1 MISIDTWSSELRY
14 WNESIEWEFR
24 HKVQDRKSGK
34 EEKGTRCNLV
44 ISFKILISKFA
55 SIQLNSKAFRV
66 SKIIFPNFLKIQKK
80 CIDAWYLYFS
90 LAIFIRAKK
99 KIREKEKEKEKKI
112 AKSYIAC
119 QKHVH
124 VKRKFPLLNTPC
136 SPPVPFSRSNS
147 YDEKSRTGHIFSS
160 KKLYKVKTES
170 LNDKEFVGNNRAHD
184 YTVIFR
190 YAPNHSSTSPFPF
203 LSFSL
208 SSFPLFFYSP
218 VAFNAS
224 ALNFRSNVKTREYFS
239 NFDELLTIYN

>member
-1 MISIDTWSSELRY
+1 MYR
-14 WNESIEWEFR
+14 
-24 HKVQDRKSGK
+24 
-34 EEKGTRCNLV
+34 
-44 ISFKILISKFA
+44 
-55 SIQLNSKAFRV
+55 
-66 SKIIFPNFLKIQKK
+66 
-80 CIDAWYLYFS
+80 CIDIYIFRSRFLY
-90 LAIFIRAKK
+90 ARRK
-99 KIREKEKEKEKKI
+99 KIRKKEKRKEKKKI

-190 YAPNHSSTSPFPF
+190 YTPNRSSTSPFFPF
-203 LSFSL
+203 PFPFSL
-208 SSFPLFFYSP
+208 SLSHSLLPLYLSPSFSHFSA
-218 VAFNAS
+218 AFNAS
-224 ALNFRSNVKTREYFS
+224 ALNFRSNVKTHEYFF
-239 NFDELLTIYN
+239 NFDKLLTIYN

>member
-1 MISIDTWSSELRY
+1 MIFIFFVGDFYTR
-14 WNESIEWEFR
+14 
-24 HKVQDRKSGK
+24 
-34 EEKGTRCNLV
+34 EEKNTGKR
-44 ISFKILISKFA
+44 K
-55 SIQLNSKAFRV
+55 
-66 SKIIFPNFLKIQKK
+66 
-80 CIDAWYLYFS
+80 
-90 LAIFIRAKK
+90 
-99 KIREKEKEKEKKI
+99 REGKKI

-190 YAPNHSSTSPFPF
+190 YAPNRSSTSPFPF

>member
-1 MISIDTWSSELRY
+1 MPLSLSLLK
-14 WNESIEWEFR
+14 FR
-24 HKVQDRKSGK
+24 FR
-34 EEKGTRCNLV
+34 NLHRLQLNWKT
-44 ISFKILISKFA
+44 FQYNFSKFPEKNV
-55 SIQLNSKAFRV
+55 SMRDICIFR
-66 SKIIFPNFLKIQKK
+66 SRFLYARRKK
-80 CIDAWYLYFS
+80 N
-90 LAIFIRAKK
+90 
-99 KIREKEKEKEKKI
+99 REKRRGGKKI

-170 LNDKEFVGNNRAHD
+170 LNDKEFAGNNRAHD

-190 YAPNHSSTSPFPF
+190 YAPNRSSTSSPFPF
-203 LSFSL
+203 SLSLTPPPYLSPSFS
-208 SSFPLFFYSP
+208 YSP

-224 ALNFRSNVKTREYFS
+224 ALNFRSKR
-239 NFDELLTIYN
+239 

>member
-1 MISIDTWSSELRY
+1 MYR
-14 WNESIEWEFR
+14 
-24 HKVQDRKSGK
+24 
-34 EEKGTRCNLV
+34 
-44 ISFKILISKFA
+44 
-55 SIQLNSKAFRV
+55 
-66 SKIIFPNFLKIQKK
+66 
-80 CIDAWYLYFS
+80 CIDIYIFRSRFLY
-90 LAIFIRAKK
+90 ARRK
-99 KIREKEKEKEKKI
+99 KIRKKEKRKEKKKI

-190 YAPNHSSTSPFPF
+190 YTPNRSSTSPFPF
-203 LSFSL
+203 PFPFFSL
-208 SSFPLFFYSP
+208 SLSLTPPPISFSFLFPLLCRFQCICSQ
-218 VAFNAS
+218 
-224 ALNFRSNVKTREYFS
+224 FS
-239 NFDELLTIYN
+239 IKR

>member
-1 MISIDTWSSELRY
+1 M
-14 WNESIEWEFR
+14 
-24 HKVQDRKSGK
+24 
-34 EEKGTRCNLV
+34 
-44 ISFKILISKFA
+44 
-55 SIQLNSKAFRV
+55 
-66 SKIIFPNFLKIQKK
+66 
-80 CIDAWYLYFS
+80 
-90 LAIFIRAKK
+90 AIFIRAKK

-190 YAPNHSSTSPFPF
+190 YAPNRSSTSPFPF
-203 LSFSL
+203 LSLSPPLSSL
-208 SSFPLFFYSP
+208 SLSPPSLSFPTPLSL
-218 VAFNAS
+218 S
-224 ALNFRSNVKTREYFS
+224 MHLLSI
-239 NFDELLTIYN
+239 FDQTLRHVNTFPISTSY